1 MGPSSMTN
9 TDKIRAFLRDHPGST
24 GRQIWMGVD
33 VPMRSVYTALSGM
46 IKRHEL
52 VRVSVPDAGRN
63 ARVTAYSLGEIK

>member
-1 MGPSSMTN
+1 
-9 TDKIRAFLRDHPGST
+9 
-24 GRQIWMGVD
+24 VD
-33 VPMRSVYTALSGM
+33 VPMRPVYTALAGM